1 MRKFIAIIQYIN
13 AGFKPSLLAVI
24 LAAFYLINFSYAIE
38 FKAKNIVLLD
48 EKSRSIMFSRNAD
61 DKVAPA
67 SLAKLMTLEV
77 VFHALKTGSLSLET
91 EFTVSEHAW
100 RTGGAPSRTATMFAA
115 LKSAIAVDDLI
126 RGVTVH
132 AANDAAIIL
141 AEGMAESEAA
151 FAERMNER
159 AAAIGLTQSR
169 FTNPTGFEDPDM
181 AVTVNDLARLA
192 LHIIEEYPD
201 YMGYFGEQEFTWNKI
216 RQTNK
221 NPLVKQDIGV
231 DGFFLGWA
239 EGDGF
244 AIALTAKREG
254 QRIVGIMHGLASKK
268 EREAE
273 AKRMIDWAYQSFTPR
288 ILFDEGEQVAR
299 ARVFGGSSTHVPLLG
314 DGAVSILVPNGID
327 ERIRARVVY
336 EGPVRAPVS
345 KGQPIG
351 HVEIWRDDVRAQLT
365 PLYAASDIPV
375 GGLTRRAVDGAQELL
390 FGYW

>member
-1 MRKFIAIIQYIN
+1 MISGSIFCA
-13 AGFKPSLLAVI
+13 ALVI
-24 LAAFYLINFSYAIE
+24 GVTFSNSAYSIE
-38 FKAKNIVLLD
+38 FKAKNMILLD
-48 EKSRSIMFSRNAD
+48 ETSRSIMFSRNAD
-61 DKVAPA
+61 EKVAPA
-67 SLAKLMTLEV
+67 ALTKLMTLEV

-100 RTGGAPSRTATMFAA
+100 RTGGAPSRTATMFAG
-115 LKSAIAVDDLI
+115 LKTDISVDDLI

-169 FTNPTGFEDPDM
+169 FTNPTGFEDPEM
-181 AVTVNDLARLA
+181 VVTVDDLARLA
-192 LHIIEEYPD
+192 LHIIEEYPE
-201 YMGYFGEQEFTWNKI
+201 YMGYFSEPEFTWNKI

-239 EGDGF
+239 EGNGF
-244 AIALTAKREG
+244 AIALTAKRDD

-314 DGAVSILVPNGID
+314 NGAVSILVPNGID

-365 PLYAASDIPV
+365 PLYAASDVPV

>member
-1 MRKFIAIIQYIN
+1 MRKLIDIIQCFN
-13 AGFKPSLLAVI
+13 TGLKSSLLAVI
-24 LAAFYLINFSYAIE
+24 LAAFCLINFSYATE

-244 AIALTAKREG
+244 AIALTAEREG